1 MTSSKSLS
9 SFLQSLE
16 AKDLYTVFNLFKE
29 KSIFVNREMFCELLS
44 KTLTKGDETDY
55 QRLFDSVDSIKSGQL
70 SWDSLCN
77 YLLLKY
83 YEQDELRSAIQIP
96 EWKTAEFV
104 PIFHKKSICRIL
116 ECQHSYVVV
125 STDGQLTFLNNDL
138 KTNHTVK
145 LKTGVNEEKL
155 KNLWVTDAIFIE
167 SISKFVFSSTKKE
180 LYFYD
185 ITTPKLSYCQGKF
198 HNLNA
203 VPLCLTS
210 RSDENQTR
218 SFVIAYGD
226 TNGTVYIIYFSSY
239 AIFQNKRDC
248 EIKNNV
254 FTINDIINGAVSCVS
269 CIKYDAHSNW
279 VSSVMHVSY
288 LNCVVSCS
296 ASKADSLTLAWLAK
310 KDKKVKLTKFS
321 VSLGINE
328 LDYHKKLNIIASAG
342 IDTTICLWNPYH
354 ANKPV
359 GVLRAH
365 RCVVAGVKFIVD
377 SFQLLSLSKD
387 SVLCLWDVNLQH
399 CLQKLFCVF
408 PTDPDV
414 NITMHFSMENF
425 YLFVS
430 INNQL
435 SILKA
440 VKKSFKTTHKKPIK
454 DVIYNS
460 KYDYAISV
468 CEESNIIIWLLST
481 GQKFRTLLNPHE
493 GTEITSM
500 VLSDDNDRLLTA
512 SINGRIK
519 IWDMN
524 EFYSTDLNV
533 GNFSVNF
540 VDWHLSKLMFL
551 KKMIIV
557 ISSNSNLWS
566 IPFSAN
572 NNCYCQPVI
581 WKVRPEHSNEIT
593 AAFVQEPNYLVT
605 GSYNGIILVW
615 DTNIQNV
622 LTMLTATKNPNA
634 PESYFHTLF
643 KNSENNTF
651 KNGFIKLPVL
661 NDCNTT
667 LLKNSN
673 TNYTKASAENVPEQ
687 NEKIQHCDQTVSVT
701 SIVFLNSDIKEGL
714 DLPDFYT
721 CHYDGTVIFWNS
733 SFRVYDFKA
742 FELYGHFV
750 SDIDSTNSF
759 FCIGSKNGT
768 CKIWNL
774 SKCFINENFPIKEP
788 ELVSYFTPHN
798 DQVSVVRFTEK
809 NNLILILSASD
820 DCTVALH
827 YFDKLIDVCN
837 FVLVGVFG
845 QDSNWNIDTF
855 KLKEPFFEKNTT
867 EIEIKEV
874 NMTKNPKAT
883 NSTAYNSSTIIQNL
897 KTNSD
902 NTFKENSYLVSSTE
916 KKVKENLASTKN
928 IYLKQKQSFKNSVEN
943 GTLYKCLHTY
953 NIMEINSLCK
963 PNNFVNSKNDATRIS
978 QNVIL
983 PHLDNLS
990 KTKIRFN
997 EAMLFPPLNAVP
1009 LPPLSNNSTLFHPL
1023 NNNAIVATPFN
1034 NAKIN

>member
-29 KSIFVNREMFCELLS
+29 KPIFVNRETFCELLS

-55 QRLFDSVDSIKSGQL
+55 QRLFDSVDSNKSGLL

-167 SISKFVFSSTKKE
+167 SISKFVFSTTKKE

-203 VPLCLTS
+203 VPLCLT
-210 RSDENQTR
+210 
-218 SFVIAYGD
+218 I
-226 TNGTVYIIYFSSY
+226 
-239 AIFQNKRDC
+239 
-248 EIKNNV
+248 
-254 FTINDIINGAVSCVS
+254 SCVS

-279 VSSVMHVSY
+279 VSSIMHVSY

-328 LDYHKKLNIIASAG
+328 FDYHKKLNIIASAG

-365 RCVVAGVKFIVD
+365 SCVVAGVKFIVD

-414 NITMHFSMENF
+414 NIIMHFSMENF

-454 DVIYNS
+454 DVTYNS
-460 KYDYAISV
+460 KYDYVISV
-468 CEESNIIIWLLST
+468 CEESNIVIWLLST

-512 SINGRIK
+512 SNNGRIK

-524 EFYSTDLNV
+524 EFYSTDLYV
-533 GNFSVNF
+533 GNFSVDF
-540 VDWHLSKLMFL
+540 EDWHLFKLMFL

-557 ISSNSNLWS
+557 INSNSNLWS

-581 WKVRPEHSNEIT
+581 WKIRPEHSNEIT
-593 AAFVQEPNYLVT
+593 AAYVQEPNYLVT
-605 GSYNGIILVW
+605 GSFNGIILVW

-622 LTMLTATKNPNA
+622 LKMLTATKNPDV
-634 PESYFHTLF
+634 PESYFHTSF

-651 KNGFIKLPVL
+651 KNGFLKLPLL

-673 TNYTKASAENVPEQ
+673 TNYTKTSAENVPEQ
-687 NEKIQHCDQTVSVT
+687 NEKIQHCDQSVSVT
-701 SIVFLNSDIKEGL
+701 SIVFLKRDKKESP

-721 CHYDGTVIFWNS
+721 CHYDGTVIFWNAGI
-733 SFRVYDFKA
+733 RVYDFKA
-742 FELYGHFV
+742 FESYGHFV

-768 CKIWNL
+768 CKIWDL
-774 SKCFINENFPIKEP
+774 SKCFINENFPIIEP
-788 ELVSYFTPHN
+788 VLVSYFTPHS

-809 NNLILILSASD
+809 NNLIFILSASD

-827 YFDKLIDVCN
+827 YFDKLNDVFN

-845 QDSNWNIDTF
+845 QDSNWNIDTL
-855 KLKEPFFEKNTT
+855 KLNETFFEKYTT
-867 EIEIKEV
+867 ETEIKEV
-874 NMTKNPKAT
+874 NMAQNPKAT
-883 NSTAYNSSTIIQNL
+883 NSTAYNSSAILQKI
-897 KTNSD
+897 KTNSN
-902 NTFKENSYLVSSTE
+902 NTLKENSYLVSSTE
-916 KKVKENLASTKN
+916 KK
-928 IYLKQKQSFKNSVEN
+928 
-943 GTLYKCLHTY
+943 
-953 NIMEINSLCK
+953 
-963 PNNFVNSKNDATRIS
+963 ATRKS

-997 EAMLFPPLNAVP
+997 EAMLFPPLNTAP
-1009 LPPLSNNSTLFHPL
+1009 LPPLSNISTLINPL
-1023 NNNAIVATPFN
+1023 NNDVIVPTPFN